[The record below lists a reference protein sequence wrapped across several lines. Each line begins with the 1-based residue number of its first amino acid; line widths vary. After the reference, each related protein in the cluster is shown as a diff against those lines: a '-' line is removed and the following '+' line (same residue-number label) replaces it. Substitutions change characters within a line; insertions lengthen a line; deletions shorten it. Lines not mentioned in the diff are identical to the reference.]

1 MELHDSRHVHS
12 VDDVREDVLDGPI
25 VQTLD
30 YPLNKLCIQLTI
42 CVYWINSIEQKM
54 SIGQNTLHPGQ
65 ICPVSFSTG
74 KLLSN
79 D

>member
-1 MELHDSRHVHS
+1 MELPDSRHVHS
-12 VDDVREDVLDGPI
+12 VDDVREDVLDDPI

-42 CVYWINSIEQKM
+42 CVYWINSIDQKCPLAK
-54 SIGQNTLHPGQ
+54 IRCILDKF
-65 ICPVSFSTG
+65 CPVSFSTV